1 MDAADLVFAGPARQA
16 ELVAA
21 GEVTPRALVDAC
33 LERIGRLDSQVNAFR
48 VVLAEEA
55 RAAADA
61 LDGASADGRP
71 LFGVPVAIKDDMDLA
86 GEPTLFGTGIL
97 SPPAASDSEIVR
109 RLRQA
114 GAIVIGKTN
123 VPELTIWP
131 WTESAARGVTRNPWH
146 LERTPGGSSGG
157 SAAAVA
163 AGMVGLATA
172 SDGLGSIRIPAACCG
187 LFGLKPQKDRVSIA
201 PKATATGWHG
211 LTHYGVLTRSVRD
224 TAFVLDAIADRPT
237 GEPLAS
243 AAGRAPMR
251 LRVALSY
258 KAPAM
263 FVARPSADVRRAVE
277 GIASTLREL
286 GHEVI
291 ARDPDYEIA
300 PFFRG
305 MSRWLRGIRDD
316 ALATGDVRRL
326 ERKTRAMKRIG
337 DITPA
342 RRLARSLAEEAEWAR
357 RLDGFFDDVDVLL
370 TPVNG
375 RAPFAAGKYLDR
387 GLASAYN
394 RASTFTPWPGV
405 WNMTGQPAAS
415 IPAGWDADG
424 LPLAAQLV
432 ARTDGEATL
441 VALAA
446 QLEEARG
453 WTDRRPPS
461 S

>member
-16 ELVAA
+16 ALVAS

-33 LERIGRLDSQVNAFR
+33 LERIARIDDRVNAFR

-61 LDGASADGRP
+61 LDGASADGKP

-97 SPPAASDSEIVR
+97 SPPAGRDSEIVR
-109 RLRQA
+109 RLREA

-131 WTESAARGVTRNPWH
+131 WTESVSRGVTRNPWH
-146 LERTPGGSSGG
+146 LERTTGGSSGG

-187 LFGLKPQKDRVSIA
+187 LFGLKPQKGRVSIA
-201 PKATATGWHG
+201 PKTTPTGWHG

-224 TAFVLDAIADRPT
+224 TAFVLDAIADRAT

-243 AAGRAPMR
+243 AAGRAPIR
-251 LRVALSY
+251 LRVALSF
-258 KAPAM
+258 KAPGM
-263 FVARPSADVRRAVE
+263 LVARPSADMRRAIE
-277 GIASTLREL
+277 GVADTLRES

-291 ARDPDYEIA
+291 ERDPDYELG
-300 PFFRG
+300 PFLRG
-305 MSRWLRGIRDD
+305 MARWSRGIRDD
-316 ALATGDVRRL
+316 ALATGDVRSL

-337 DITPA
+337 DVTPA
-342 RRLARSLAEEAEWAR
+342 KRVARSLAEEAEWAR

-370 TPVNG
+370 GPVIA
-375 RAPFAAGKYLDR
+375 RSAFAAGRYLDR
-387 GLASAYN
+387 GLAAAYN

-424 LPLAAQLV
+424 LPLAAHLV
-432 ARTDGEATL
+432 ARADGEATL